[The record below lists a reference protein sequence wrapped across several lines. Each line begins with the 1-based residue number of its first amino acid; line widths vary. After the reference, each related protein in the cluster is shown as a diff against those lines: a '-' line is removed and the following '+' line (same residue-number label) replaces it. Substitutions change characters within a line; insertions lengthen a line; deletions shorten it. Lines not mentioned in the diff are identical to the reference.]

1 MEQDLTLPTRE
12 SKRIHFSRAFR
23 PLAYWLLISL
33 FLLAWDFHRKHAPRT
48 TLNLSVRIEGEEIPN
63 SADYQAIFRKRRV
76 GPGLVAPIGW
86 GTLHVSIPD
95 AVPQDKEMFVWY
107 GVNHAGPFDLKW
119 EKGVLDL
126 KVEPAARTIRFTGP
140 HHSFSLANSSGTTV
154 SVPVGTYR
162 VSAAFDHISEE
173 HQIRIDPN
181 ETNPFVIKPNLG
193 YVRVQ
198 SAPGGAKF
206 SLSARSRNPLT
217 MQGDVPAFLTGLPVG
232 DYQLRVWRGDYIKE
246 SSVAVKKWETNQ
258 VNVVFEYGQVNIGS
272 EPDGA
277 TIFSGAR
284 QLGQT
289 PTTLNEL
296 KPGSYTFRL
305 EKTGYVATEVN
316 LELKGTNSITISTNL
331 VNIRSMQGMTAA
343 RRELSA
349 SSPDYKKALASVEQ
363 ALSENP
369 TDAAAIALKSQIEVG
384 LAPQVKREA
393 QEAETAAL
401 TARKRGVKQTFDQ
414 TISSIPQTELYDAH
428 LWEFRA
434 PLANVREALLRT
446 ITKTTI
452 KWSMGNEVREND
464 ETLIF
469 YATSKGFLTSGKRFV
484 ILVSQ
489 VDSNLV
495 HVHAKFWDYTMATSR
510 AIPAYRGKS
519 DVPLNVKFFI
529 PEERAHIE
537 ARRREIPEN
546 VHSVLQQEL
555 Q

>member
-1 MEQDLTLPTRE
+1 
-12 SKRIHFSRAFR
+12 
-23 PLAYWLLISL
+23 
-33 FLLAWDFHRKHAPRT
+33 
-48 TLNLSVRIEGEEIPN
+48 
-63 SADYQAIFRKRRV
+63 
-76 GPGLVAPIGW
+76 
-86 GTLHVSIPD
+86 
-95 AVPQDKEMFVWY
+95 
-107 GVNHAGPFDLKW
+107 
-119 EKGVLDL
+119 
-126 KVEPAARTIRFTGP
+126 
-140 HHSFSLANSSGTTV
+140 
-154 SVPVGTYR
+154 
-162 VSAAFDHISEE
+162 
-173 HQIRIDPN
+173 
-181 ETNPFVIKPNLG
+181 
-193 YVRVQ
+193 
-198 SAPGGAKF
+198 
-206 SLSARSRNPLT
+206 
-217 MQGDVPAFLTGLPVG
+217 
-232 DYQLRVWRGDYIKE
+232 
-246 SSVAVKKWETNQ
+246 
-258 VNVVFEYGQVNIGS
+258 
-272 EPDGA
+272 
-277 TIFSGAR
+277 
-284 QLGQT
+284 
-289 PTTLNEL
+289 
-296 KPGSYTFRL
+296 
-305 EKTGYVATEVN
+305 
-316 LELKGTNSITISTNL
+316 
-331 VNIRSMQGMTAA
+331 MQGMTAA